1 MATSPA
7 RPSQKRK
14 SDESTAR
21 KGPLP
26 QVDLETLCNL
36 VDKFQPLAAAA
47 EGNNLESG
55 RRWDSITEEYNQLK
69 PNFNGYGFKDKKA
82 LRKKVKQKGTLKGAH
97 KEAK

>member
-1 MATSPA
+1 MASSPTESPA

-82 LRKKVKQKGTLKGAH
+82 LRNFFSVRKILL
-97 KEAK
+97 